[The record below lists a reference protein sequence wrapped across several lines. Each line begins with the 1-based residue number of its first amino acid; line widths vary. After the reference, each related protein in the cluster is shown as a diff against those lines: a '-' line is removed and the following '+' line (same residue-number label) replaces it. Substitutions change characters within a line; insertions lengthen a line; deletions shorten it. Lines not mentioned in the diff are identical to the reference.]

1 MVTKT
6 IRHIGAVACV
16 TGLLAGCAFDE
27 GVKSAAT
34 APQLQEASGPP
45 QLKLPLANGGERW
58 FYTTAPA
65 GTQTWRVDIAANG
78 AVTAREQVL
87 TDDRFQ
93 AIRSGLT
100 EADIRM
106 SIGPPF
112 RTVRFERTKTTAW
125 DYFYRDT
132 YGYYA
137 FFSVIFTDDGIVSS
151 KFLQRREPSDN
162 NK

>member
-1 MVTKT
+1 MVTKS
-6 IRHIGAVACV
+6 ILRFGAMAAAA
-16 TGLLAGCAFDE
+16 LLASCAFDQ

-34 APQLQEASGPP
+34 APQLVEASGPP
-45 QLKLPLANGGERW
+45 QLKLPLAGGGERW

-65 GTQTWRVDIAANG
+65 GTQTWRIDVDASG

-87 TDDRFQ
+87 TDGMFQ
-93 AIRSGLT
+93 DIHSGLS
-100 EADIRM
+100 ADEIRQR
-106 SIGPPF
+106 IGPPF
-112 RTVRFERTKTTAW
+112 RKVRFERTQTTAW

-151 KFLQRREPSDN
+151 KFIQRREPSDN